1 MVVVVVAAG
10 VVQSIAHVSS
20 GLVRWVVLVSGP
32 LGWRLARVRIFGGG
46 CSVLEVQG
54 PGRRQSGRLLTA
66 VVCVASLLH
75 LLLEVSFIPG
85 AVEVRVGGRVSVP
98 RDCLQ
103 GSQQDLAIV
112 IDLHTTRVAAEL
124 VRISSRA
131 PGCLGVSVFLD
142 VVERI
147 LSHKVVSRD
156 PLGTLEPTAA
166 PFRRTVRIEVI
177 LRPEV
182 FASLLVVISV
192 RCEHVVDSGLLAAR
206 LEVARGA
213 LLPSLRACVVHLSSH
228 LVCDVI
234 ALGESFLH
242 LFHHVLESLQ
252 GFMEGLGL

>member
-75 LLLEVSFIPG
+75 LLLEVSFVSR
-85 AVEVRVGGRVSVP
+85 AFEVRVGRRIGVSH
-98 RDCLQ
+98 DSLQ

-112 IDLHTTRVAAEL
+112 VDLDSTRAAAGL
-124 VRISSRA
+124 VCIRSRT
-131 PGCLGVSVFLD
+131 PGCFGVSFILD
-142 VVERI
+142 VIERV
-147 LSHKVVSRD
+147 LSDKVVSRY
-156 PLGTLEPTAA
+156 PLGTLKSTTT
-166 PFRRTVRIEVI
+166 PFWRAIRIEVI
-177 LRPEV
+177 LCTEV

-192 RCEHVVDSGLLAAR
+192 GSEHVVDSSLLPTSW
-206 LEVARGA
+206 EVARGP
-213 LLPSLRACVVHLSSH
+213 LLPSLWACVTHLSTH
-228 LVCDVI
+228 LISDVI
-234 ALGESFLH
+234 TLCKPFLH